1 MLIPKGSQDNLMEL
15 NRVIKEFQIRQSII
29 IDTLI
34 QVAGIKGKYQVSEDF
49 SEIIEIE
56 ET

>member
-1 MLIPKGSQDNLMEL
+1 MLIPKGTQDNLLEL

-34 QVAGIKGKYQVSEDF
+34 QVAGIKGKYQISEDF
-49 SEIIEIE
+49 TEIIEIE
-56 ET
+56 EN